1 MEFNEK
7 MKNYPWFEKKKLETD
22 ENVKNSWFVKK
33 KKKKCISICHDKF
46 VKLYFTETLVVTRLK
61 KIINYILKF

>member
-22 ENVKNSWFVKK
+22 ENAKNSWFVKK
-33 KKKKCISICHDKF
+33 KKSAF
-46 VKLYFTETLVVTRLK
+46 PYGT
-61 KIINYILKF
+61 INL